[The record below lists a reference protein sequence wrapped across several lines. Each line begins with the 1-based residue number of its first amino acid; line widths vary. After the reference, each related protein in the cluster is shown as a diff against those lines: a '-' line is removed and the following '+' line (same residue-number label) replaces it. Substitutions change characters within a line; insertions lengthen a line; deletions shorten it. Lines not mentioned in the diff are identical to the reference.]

1 MNHNGHSFYFNMQ
14 FIKENLYNYL
24 LDLLN
29 RKKKQQKCRANKY
42 LLRKNYDVWRYIL
55 LICKRK
61 LNKTDI
67 KPKLKRGSKTRGDLS
82 KQQSRLVW

>member
-29 RKKKQQKCRANKY
+29 RKKNSKSVEQTSTY
-42 LLRKNYDVWRYIL
+42 LERIMTYGGTY
-55 LICKRK
+55 C
-61 LNKTDI
+61 
-67 KPKLKRGSKTRGDLS
+67 
-82 KQQSRLVW
+82 